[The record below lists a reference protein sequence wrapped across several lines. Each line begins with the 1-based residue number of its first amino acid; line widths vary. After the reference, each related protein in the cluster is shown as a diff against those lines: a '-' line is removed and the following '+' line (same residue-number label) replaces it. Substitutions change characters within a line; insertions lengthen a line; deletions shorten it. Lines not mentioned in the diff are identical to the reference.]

1 MMIAAL
7 ALAILILATPV
18 RGTPHPTIAPPRYG
32 WGCEPV
38 TLIDGTPIVTCHAPR
53 DRR

>member
-1 MMIAAL
+1 VIATIAL
-7 ALAILILATPV
+7 VILILATPV
-18 RGTPHPTIAPPRYG
+18 RGTAPHVIAPPRYG